1 MKKLAQQQ
9 QLKEGQRVFTLE
21 LDYKTLIEHAKPLY
35 YGESIYGYHR
45 KTSVLQIKKLANKI
59 KKRNVFVLPTPLILG
74 LSTNEMMACLTNIDF
89 QVNIED
95 DYFLFDSDALVEGF
109 RFIVGYPVI
118 KAIGLL
124 LSDKELDSD
133 LRNSL
138 EHYTFPVSL
147 VVSSHLK
154 RNLELDILKKTLS
167 YEESDLVYLAKYN
180 YDLIDPEFDLESSI
194 KEQLKVRVM
203 YYLAD
208 NDLALTN
215 SCWKNGI
222 KLDAEVR
229 DGLISK
235 RAFSESI
242 DSIIDE
248 FLVINKTT
256 VFNLNKYFSKHYLTV
271 DELQKNLD
279 DYAKELVSTLLIPA
293 WEIIYKQW
301 EKAFDRKRVIK
312 DDLIIE
318 TFVNPDYYIQKTQ
331 CVKALNG
338 LLAESYKEYHNEVKA
353 LEAFET
359 IIKSSRLTSTDWHYK
374 GHMRGLN
381 SDAGVRIIKSMLTSK

>member
-1 MKKLAQQQ
+1 M
-9 QLKEGQRVFTLE
+9 
-21 LDYKTLIEHAKPLY
+21 
-35 YGESIYGYHR
+35 
-45 KTSVLQIKKLANKI
+45 
-59 KKRNVFVLPTPLILG
+59 
-74 LSTNEMMACLTNIDF
+74 
-89 QVNIED
+89 
-95 DYFLFDSDALVEGF
+95 
-109 RFIVGYPVI
+109 
-118 KAIGLL
+118 
-124 LSDKELDSD
+124 DSD

-154 RNLELDILKKTLS
+154 RNLELDILKNTLS

-180 YDLIDPEFDLESSI
+180 YALLDPEFDLDSSI

-235 RAFSESI
+235 KAFSDSI

-256 VFNLNKYFSKHYLTV
+256 VFNLKKYFSKHYLTV

-279 DYAKELVSTLLIPA
+279 DYAKVLVSTLLIPA

-331 CVKALNG
+331 CVRN
-338 LLAESYKEYHNEVKA
+338 SYLK
-353 LEAFET
+353 
-359 IIKSSRLTSTDWHYK
+359 
-374 GHMRGLN
+374 
-381 SDAGVRIIKSMLTSK
+381 